1 MENKQKVTVQATQG
15 IVGLGRSKRLAAM
28 RQSTQQKAEK
38 LVVKD
43 RKKFNSNKKEA
54 QVEQARVYIKQCML
68 EIKASYPQG
77 MQNKLF
83 ALRYGDEE
91 KINQMSLRQLFGLFN
106 IQQPLAQELT
116 EFKFKED
123 VI

>member
-15 IVGLGRSKRLAAM
+15 IVGLGKSKRLAAM

-43 RKKFNSNKKEA
+43 KQKFNINKKEA
-54 QVEQARVYIKQCML
+54 QVEQARVFIKQCML

-83 ALRYGDEE
+83 ALRYGNEE

-106 IQQPLAQELT
+106 IQQSLAQELA
-116 EFKFKED
+116 EFKFKESD
-123 VI
+123 A